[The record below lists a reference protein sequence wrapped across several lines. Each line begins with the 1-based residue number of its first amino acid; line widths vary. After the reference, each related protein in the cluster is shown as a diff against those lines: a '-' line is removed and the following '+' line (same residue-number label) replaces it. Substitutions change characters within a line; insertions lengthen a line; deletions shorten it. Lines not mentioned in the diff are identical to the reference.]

1 MAPFGIRFESDA
13 TGPDGPFIVD
23 SVELLNEQLAP
34 EGKRFFFDTADLG
47 QRMICGRHCWDM
59 FGWVVPEE
67 EIDRFMPD
75 WLAWRDDKLHDFSY
89 VTIDWTE
96 KDGRPY
102 AEIGY
107 DDWMDE

>member
-1 MAPFGIRFESDA
+1 MTIFGIRYEGDA
-13 TGPDGPFIVD
+13 TGPDGPFVVD

-67 EIDRFMPD
+67 DLDRFMPD
-75 WLAWRDDKLHDFSY
+75 WLARRDEDLEEFDY
-89 VTIDWTE
+89 VSVDWVE
-96 KDGRPY
+96 DGGRPK
-102 AEIGY
+102 AVIDY
-107 DDWMDE
+107 DD